1 MRTSMTARDIMSAPV
16 ISVQAS
22 TPVGEIAALLR
33 DRRIGGLP
41 VITDGSLQGMVTQ
54 RDLMRRHEIGTDAVR
69 EPRRWW
75 QGTRAKDASA
85 RAYVKSH
92 GRTASHVMTR
102 PVHVVG
108 AAAALAQVALAFELH
123 AIGRAPVVEAGR
135 VVGMVARADLV
146 KALADQ
152 PPNELPPTKADDE
165 AIRRMLVDELSRQDW
180 WNSGWENLYVVSGVV
195 IFKGVVENDAHRAA
209 ARVAAENI
217 PGVRGVVD
225 DRVTSTEAVEMVV

>member
-1 MRTSMTARDIMSAPV
+1 MSAPV

-54 RDLMRRHEIGTDAVR
+54 RDLIRRHEIGTDAVH

-75 QGTRAKDASA
+75 QGTPPRDALA

-92 GRTASHVMTR
+92 GRTARHVMTR
-102 PVHVVG
+102 RVRVVE
-108 AAAALAQVALAFELH
+108 AAADLAQVARAFELH
-123 AIGRAPVVEAGR
+123 AIGRAPVVDAGQ
-135 VVGMVARADLV
+135 VVGIVARADLV

-152 PPNELPPTKADDE
+152 PLPEAPPSEADNE
-165 AIRRMLVDELSRQDW
+165 AIRCLLVEELSRQEW
-180 WNSGWENLYVVSGVV
+180 WNSGWGNLYVVSGVV
-195 IFKGVVENDAHRAA
+195 IFKGVVESDAYRAA
-209 ARVAAENI
+209 ACVAAENI